1 MDRRFGDGTGANILE
16 LEVPGLTPKEQR
28 ESERDI
34 RNLCDA
40 KIKSKDAAT
49 EEWKITYNES
59 VAML

>member
-1 MDRRFGDGTGANILE
+1 MGLVQIYWNSRCL
-16 LEVPGLTPKEQR
+16 GLTPKEQR